1 MDAGC
6 WTLIEVKTRARW
18 LVGIAAESEQRYRR
32 LFERHHREVYAY
44 CRRRTDAAT
53 AADAAAETFT
63 VAWRRLADVPDGEAA
78 LGWLYG
84 VARRVLAN
92 EFRSGRRRRR
102 LAQRLVGND
111 PVPDPTPEVMVVR
124 RERDAEVTAAM
135 AHLRAED
142 RELLQLALWEHVSHA
157 ELATMLG
164 CSTQAVTQRIYRA
177 TRRVAKEFQ
186 RLEQRHMVAGAH
198 RQTRGGET
206 T

>member
-1 MDAGC
+1 
-6 WTLIEVKTRARW
+6 
-18 LVGIAAESEQRYRR
+18 VGIAAESEQRYQG
-32 LFERHHREVYAY
+32 LFDRHHREVYAY

-53 AADAAAETFT
+53 AADAAAETFM
-63 VAWRRLADVPDGEAA
+63 VAWRRFDDVPTGEAA
-78 LGWLYG
+78 VGWLYA

-102 LAQRLVGND
+102 LVQRMVGSD
-111 PVPDPTPEVMVVR
+111 PAPDPTPEVMVVR
-124 RERDAEVTAAM
+124 RERDAEVIAAM
-135 AHLRAED
+135 EHLRDED
-142 RELLQLALWEHVSHA
+142 RELLRLALWEHVPHA
-157 ELATMLG
+157 EIAEVLG

-186 RLEQRHMVAGAH
+186 RLEHRHMVAGAQ

>member
-1 MDAGC
+1 M
-6 WTLIEVKTRARW
+6 
-18 LVGIAAESEQRYRR
+18 GIATQSEQRYRR
-32 LFERHHREVYAY
+32 LFDRHHREVYAY

-63 VAWRRLADVPDGEAA
+63 VAWRRFDDVPDGEAA
-78 LGWLYG
+78 LRWLYG

-102 LAQRLVGND
+102 LTQRLVGSE
-111 PVPDPTPEVMVVR
+111 PEPDPTPEVVMVR
-124 RERDAEVTAAM
+124 RERDADVMAAM
-135 AHLRAED
+135 DQLREED
-142 RELLQLALWEHVSHA
+142 RELLRLALWEQVPHA
-157 ELATMLG
+157 ELASMLG

-177 TRRVAKEFQ
+177 TRRIAKGFQ
-186 RLEQRHMVAGAH
+186 RLEHRHIVPGAH